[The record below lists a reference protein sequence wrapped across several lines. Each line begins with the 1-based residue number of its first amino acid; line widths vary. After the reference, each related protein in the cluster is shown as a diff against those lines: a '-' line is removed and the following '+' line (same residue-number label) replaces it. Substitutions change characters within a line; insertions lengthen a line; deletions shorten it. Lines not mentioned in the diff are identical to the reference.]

1 MITNSSLITVQN
13 GSAMKQEIK
22 QFGKTILSSDYIGP
36 GGLELFFANMTGKKK
51 CGWEYWAFVENWV
64 LQQGF
69 ELGPVE
75 LWEDGHLLK
84 CGEISLPGKEVH
96 HG

>member
-1 MITNSSLITVQN
+1 
-13 GSAMKQEIK
+13 
-22 QFGKTILSSDYIGP
+22 
-36 GGLELFFANMTGKKK
+36 MTGKKK

>member
-1 MITNSSLITVQN
+1 
-13 GSAMKQEIK
+13 MKQEIK
-22 QFGKTILSSDYIGP
+22 QFGKTILSSDYSGP
-36 GGLELFFANMTGKKK
+36 GGLELFFANMTGKNK
-51 CGWEYWAFVENWV
+51 CGWDYWAFVENWV